1 MCIFKVFSPIGAL
14 QMRWNSLIK
23 PSQKA
28 GWIGVFAISL
38 SYSGR
43 AQNINRINPDMQIN
57 FPVRYARKNNREKSE
72 PKLHINF
79 RSSLSRCQSGRV
91 NKKTLRERETGR
103 GWLGTL
109 RRPTGGTDLCIKIY
123 ATPSGRHHTQSPD
136 YFHPPPPYFAQ
147 LTLVMLSEVCERAVR
162 KQK

>member
-1 MCIFKVFSPIGAL
+1 
-14 QMRWNSLIK
+14 MRE
-23 PSQKA
+23 
-28 GWIGVFAISL
+28 
-38 SYSGR
+38 
-43 AQNINRINPDMQIN
+43 
-57 FPVRYARKNNREKSE
+57 KNNREESE

-91 NKKTLRERETGR
+91 NKKNTEGKGDPAGVVGHPEKAY
-103 GWLGTL
+103 WLL
-109 RRPTGGTDLCIKIY
+109 GGKDLCIKIY

-136 YFHPPPPYFAQ
+136 YSIPLPTW